1 MPDNKKHHYVPR
13 FYLKNFSENKRSICV
28 FNIKNEKFI
37 ENGSLKS
44 QCYIDYFYGEENT
57 FEKALSKIEGEMANI
72 FRSIIEQELVPP
84 PLHDDYLSIIYFIL
98 IQQSRTKYAV
108 DSNNEAFDKFFKHLY
123 SNQEENLQNVNVEIN
138 EGGRYSIKTNIINY
152 PILLDLSC
160 KLLKN
165 KTEIEFITSDN
176 PLILYNKFLNYRTY
190 CSNIGLSTKGLQ
202 IFFPISPKYMLVFFD
217 TNVYKVGSNKD
228 VCIDLTVNKDIY
240 ELNKLQLC
248 SAFENIYF
256 SNKLFNY
263 KALLKNAKPYLREEK
278 TSLQSFKDTNDINK
292 ELVSLA
298 REEIRCPLDL
308 SFLSIKREEKEWLE
322 NQKKIEHQPIFICR
336 NNELYKK
343 YEEFQKL
350 IEQNKYEVFDFL
362 KFLEDRYTEKK
373 L

>member
-72 FRSIIEQELVPP
+72 FRNIIEQELVPP
-84 PLHDDYLSIIYFIL
+84 HFNNEYLSIIYFIL
-98 IQQSRTKYAV
+98 IQQARTKYAV
-108 DSNNEAFDKFFKHLY
+108 DSINEMFDKFFKHVY
-123 SNQEENLQNVNVEIN
+123 KNQEEDLEKVNIKVE
-138 EGGRYSIKTNIINY
+138 ECGQFSIKQNLSHY
-152 PILLDLSC
+152 PILLDLEY

-190 CSNIGLSTKGLQ
+190 CSNIGLATKGLQ

-228 VCIDLTVNKDIY
+228 ICVDLTVNKDIY

-263 KALLKNAKPYLREEK
+263 KALLKKAKPYLREEK
-278 TSLQSFKDTNDINK
+278 TSLQSFKDTKDINK
-292 ELVSLA
+292 ELVSMN

-308 SFLSIKREEKEWLE
+308 SFLTIKREAKEWLQ
-322 NQKKIEHQPIFICR
+322 NQKKLINQPISIHR
-336 NNELYKK
+336 NNQLFEK

-350 IEQNKYEVFDFL
+350 VEQNKYEVLEFL
-362 KFLEDRYTEKK
+362 KFLEDTHPEKK